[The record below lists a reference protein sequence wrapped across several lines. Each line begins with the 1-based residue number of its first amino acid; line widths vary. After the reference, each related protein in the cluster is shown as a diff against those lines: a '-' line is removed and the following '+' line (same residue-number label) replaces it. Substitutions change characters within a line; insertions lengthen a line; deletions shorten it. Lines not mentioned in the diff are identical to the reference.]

1 MSRVWCGAIQD
12 RPQKT
17 SVFGYLIR
25 RVRVEWP
32 RAELLDSRENA
43 SYSPTKRGARE
54 YVWGPGDWG
63 VDELLVQYDAARRA
77 TWPIL
82 DSGGD
87 VTALCDLGNANIS
100 ARELR
105 TSKILD
111 TGHTKI
117 NGMPRH
123 NMTSV
128 RNRYDRREDILK
140 TLLQVSICA

>member
-1 MSRVWCGAIQD
+1 VAWTD
-12 RPQKT
+12 K
-17 SVFGYLIR
+17 
-25 RVRVEWP
+25 
-32 RAELLDSRENA
+32 NA
-43 SYSPTKRGARE
+43 ARE

-82 DSGGD
+82 DSGGE
-87 VTALCDLGNANIS
+87 VIALCDLGNANIS